1 MSRQFNIRVTEAKSG
16 AAGALFW
23 LIVVIALL
31 GGSYLYTHRNTSN
44 NDNIA
49 ALRRL
54 VK

>member
-16 AAGALFW
+16 ALFW
-23 LIVVIALL
+23 LVVIIVLI
-31 GGSYLYTHRNTSN
+31 GGSYLYTHRNTSSS
-44 NDNIA
+44 DNIA